1 MCNPYPTGVSPSPP
15 LSLGFSFLC
24 TLQKSTENF
33 RMLSFDDHWSFLPQP
48 GPLSSS
54 PPALSPVPSAVDVIT
69 IINLARDYAYI
80 CFPFSLSVSL
90 SLSFSLMMRLPCED
104 HFILGLLW
112 VSAAVFVP
120 SLRRLRQR
128 RRQIKCLCRLPL
140 IKTYHKFRYEKLFCT
155 ISNVAIPPHYLV
167 PHPLPRTNYNL
178 FDVVLRSCVR
188 LFIWVCWVPSLLLR
202 YPGNV
207 GSWKGSLSWEISL
220 VSWESVMQRWG

>member
-1 MCNPYPTGVSPSPP
+1 MCNPYPTWVSPS
-15 LSLGFSFLC
+15 LSVGFTFLC

-54 PPALSPVPSAVDVIT
+54 LPVLSPVPSAVDVIT

-80 CFPFSLSVSL
+80 CFLFSF
-90 SLSFSLMMRLPCED
+90 SLSFSLMIRLPCED

-112 VSAAVFVP
+112 VSAAVSVP

-155 ISNVAIPPHYLV
+155 ISNVAIPSPHSSS
-167 PHPLPRTNYNL
+167 P
-178 FDVVLRSCVR
+178 FAAD
-188 LFIWVCWVPSLLLR
+188 
-202 YPGNV
+202 
-207 GSWKGSLSWEISL
+207 
-220 VSWESVMQRWG
+220 